1 MNDKTN
7 PAPTS
12 PEEPGKRIRRILAA
26 NDDGIPAE
34 EMAGQNQKTDAAMAD
49 TQPTRPLGAGPSTLP
64 AQGEEAVTIPV
75 PPPMGAI
82 EFQEEILPID
92 LEATRVTPSATRA
105 KPSSPNGIRAWAAG

>member
-7 PAPTS
+7 PTPTS

-64 AQGEEAVTIPV
+64 AQGEEAVTLA
-75 PPPMGAI
+75 MT
-82 EFQEEILPID
+82 D
-92 LEATRVTPSATRA
+92 VTGV
-105 KPSSPNGIRAWAAG
+105 KLCDDENLFG